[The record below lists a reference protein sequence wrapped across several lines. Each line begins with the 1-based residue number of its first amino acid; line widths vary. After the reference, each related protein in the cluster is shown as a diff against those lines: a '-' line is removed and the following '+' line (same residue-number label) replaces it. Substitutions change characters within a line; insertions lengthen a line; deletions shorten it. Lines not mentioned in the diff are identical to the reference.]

1 MYYLLTFFIMLKTNL
16 IILLCLVASV
26 VRAQDPQPGEVLLT
40 NQTVISGVVDI
51 NSFIN
56 SAVVTTPDGRQLTYH
71 ASMIDQITV
80 VDECDRMRHFVTYD
94 YRSNSFF
101 DRMEKKLFHVVE
113 QGEIT
118 LLRRVFEYDVFDAE
132 DEYEVEEWYYTTGGK
147 IRRIKSFR
155 RQVLPLMDTYAE
167 EMKTFKKRN
176 RLRRLNKEAAM
187 YLMVAHYNVL
197 SASDATS
204 LALGE

>member
-1 MYYLLTFFIMLKTNL
+1 MLKTSL
-16 IILLCLVASV
+16 IILFCFLAWTA
-26 VRAQDPQPGEVLLT
+26 RAQEPQPGEVLLA
-40 NQTVISGVVDI
+40 NQTVIAGVVDI

-56 SAVVTTPDGRQLTYH
+56 SAIVTTEDGRQLTYH
-71 ASMIDQITV
+71 ASMIDRITV
-80 VDECDRMRHFVTYD
+80 MDECDRVRRFQTFD

-113 QGEIT
+113 AGEIT

-132 DEYEVEEWYYTTGGK
+132 DEYEVEEWYYTTGDK
-147 IRRIKSFR
+147 VRRIKSFR
-155 RQVLPLMDTYAE
+155 RQVLPLMDAYAQ

-176 RLRRLNKEAAM
+176 HLRRLNREASM

-197 SASDATS
+197 SAAKVTN
-204 LALGE
+204 LALGK

>member
-1 MYYLLTFFIMLKTNL
+1 MLKTNL
-16 IILLCLVASV
+16 IILFCLLAWTAH
-26 VRAQDPQPGEVLLT
+26 AQEPQPGQVLLA
-40 NQTVISGVVDI
+40 NQTVITGVVDI

-56 SAVVTTPDGRQLTYH
+56 SAIVTTDDGRQLTYH

-80 VDECDRMRHFVTYD
+80 VDECDRVRRFQTFD

-113 QGEIT
+113 AGEIT

-132 DEYEVEEWYYTTGGK
+132 DEYEVEEWYYTTGDK
-147 IRRIKSFR
+147 VRRIKSFR
-155 RQVLPLMDTYAE
+155 RQVLPLMDAYAQ

-176 RLRRLNKEAAM
+176 HLRRLNREASM
-187 YLMVAHYNVL
+187 YLMVTHYNVL
-197 SASDATS
+197 SASKATN
-204 LALGE
+204 LALGK

>member
-1 MYYLLTFFIMLKTNL
+1 MLKTSL
-16 IILLCLVASV
+16 IILFCFLAWTA
-26 VRAQDPQPGEVLLT
+26 RAQEPQPGEVLLA
-40 NQTVISGVVDI
+40 NQTVIAGVVDI

-56 SAVVTTPDGRQLTYH
+56 SAIVTTEDGRQLTYH
-71 ASMIDQITV
+71 ASMIDRITV
-80 VDECDRMRHFVTYD
+80 MDECDRVRRFQTYD

-113 QGEIT
+113 AGEIT

-147 IRRIKSFR
+147 VRRIKNFR
-155 RQVLPLMDTYAE
+155 RQVLPLMDAYAQ

-176 RLRRLNKEAAM
+176 HLRHLNREVSM
-187 YLMVAHYNVL
+187 YLMISHYNVL
-197 SASDATS
+197 SAAKATN
-204 LALGE
+204 LALGK